1 VPTLCHPLKS
11 AKSFVYGVQA
21 MADPEKTKAQGVPDL
36 AEDAAER
43 PPSRHPLLDNFFGR
57 RGQGWTEGDS
67 KWFEVMTGEKD
78 TFPTVPD
85 PPDAFL

>member
-1 VPTLCHPLKS
+1 VPTLFHPLKS
-11 AKSFVYGVQA
+11 AKRFVYGVRA
-21 MADPEKTKAQGVPDL
+21 MADPERTKAQGEPDL
-36 AEDAAER
+36 DGDSAER

-85 PPDAFL
+85 PPEDLL

>member
-1 VPTLCHPLKS
+1 LHS
-11 AKSFVYGVQA
+11 AKCFVYGAQA
-21 MADPEKTKAQGVPDL
+21 MADSEKTKAQAGPDA

-43 PPSRHPLLDNFFGR
+43 GPGRHPLLDNFFGR

-85 PPDAFL
+85 PPDSFL